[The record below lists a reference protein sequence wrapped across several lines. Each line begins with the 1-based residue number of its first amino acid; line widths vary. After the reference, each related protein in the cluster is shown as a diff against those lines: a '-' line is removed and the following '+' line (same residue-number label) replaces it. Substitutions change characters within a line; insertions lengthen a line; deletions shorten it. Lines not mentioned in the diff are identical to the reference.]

1 MPIQPIDLQTLFMRM
16 SQIGK
21 EQAVERE
28 AAHLAQAAQGSDLVR
43 RSEEQ
48 ARTVNET
55 RELEEG
61 PGAVKE
67 DEEKNKGQTAEGDER
82 ESLGDRDG
90 EEPDIFKDPDL
101 GNNIDISG

>member
-16 SQIGK
+16 NQVGK

-28 AAHLAQAAQGSDLVR
+28 AAHLAQTAQGSDLVR

-48 ARTVNET
+48 GRTVNET
-55 RELEEG
+55 RDLEEG
-61 PGAVKE
+61 PGTVKE
-67 DEEKNKGQTAEGDER
+67 DEEKNKNQP
-82 ESLGDRDG
+82 G
-90 EEPDIFKDPDL
+90 EEETERKASTEGSKEEDIFKDPDL